1 MKLRA
6 EPFTLE
12 WRPDNKESER
22 NLRNNLNLEWCDAVL
37 FNVNAIKKGTG
48 KEYDAILLS
57 ENKEAILFFEYKDS
71 PTTYRNYKGK
81 KAQQKNSYAK
91 NIAKAFGFR
100 WYNFI
105 VVVNKKGQSN
115 SKKGDSRVILMDELK
130 NYVLHKEDEKVVFSN
145 EEYEIELLQ
154 TNDVL
159 NSIDKVINRYKNEK
173 GSVES
178 NEVFEDLVKVKRQI
192 EQVNK

>member
-12 WRPDNKESER
+12 WRPDYKESER

-37 FNVNAIKKGTG
+37 FNVNAINNRTE
-48 KEYDAILLS
+48 KEFDAILLS
-57 ENKEAILFFEYKDS
+57 ENKESILFFEYKDS
-71 PTTYRNYKGK
+71 KTTYRNYKGK

-91 NIAKAFGFR
+91 NIAKAFGFK

-115 SKKGDSRVILMDELK
+115 SIKGDAIVILRDELK
-130 NYVLHKEDEKVVFSN
+130 NYLLHKDDEKLVFKN
-145 EEYEIELLQ
+145 GEKEIELLQ

-159 NSIDKVINRYKNEK
+159 NSINRVINRYKNNK
-173 GSVES
+173 NDLVES
-178 NEVFEDLVKVKRQI
+178 SEVLEDLEKVKKQI
-192 EQVNK
+192 AGE

>member
-12 WRPDNKESER
+12 WRPDYKESER

-37 FNVNAIKKGTG
+37 FNVNAIKNRTEY
-48 KEYDAILLS
+48 EYDAILLC

-81 KAQQKNSYAK
+81 KAQQKKGYAK
-91 NIAKAFGFR
+91 NIANAFGFQ

-105 VVVNKKGQSN
+105 VVVNKEGQN
-115 SKKGDSRVILMDELK
+115 NLKKGNANVILMDDLE
-130 NYVLHKEDEKVVFSN
+130 NYRLQGDEKLVFKHGEN
-145 EEYEIELLQ
+145 EIELLQ

-159 NSIDKVINRYKNEK
+159 NSINKVINRYKNNK
-173 GSVES
+173 NDSVES
-178 NEVFEDLVKVKRQI
+178 SAVLEDLEKVKKQI